1 MVLYL
6 NACVRKESRTNR
18 LAAALLQKLGGT
30 YEEVK
35 LPEEMPGPLSEQQ
48 LQKRTKL
55 TEQGNYTDP
64 MFRLA
69 RQFAAAEVVVVA
81 APFWDLSFPAVL
93 KQYFEQINAAGVTFR
108 YTAEGIP
115 QGLCRAK
122 ELYYVTTAGGPIFSN
137 DYGFG
142 YVKALAE
149 GFYHIPKVSLIQA
162 EGLDIEGADV
172 EGILL
177 QAEASID
184 RLLTNAS
191 ETDE

>member
-1 MVLYL
+1 M
-6 NACVRKESRTNR
+6 
-18 LAAALLQKLGGT
+18 
-30 YEEVK
+30 
-35 LPEEMPGPLSEQQ
+35 
-48 LQKRTKL
+48 
-55 TEQGNYTDP
+55 
-64 MFRLA
+64 
-69 RQFAAAEVVVVA
+69 
-81 APFWDLSFPAVL
+81 
-93 KQYFEQINAAGVTFR
+93 
-108 YTAEGIP
+108 
-115 QGLCRAK
+115 
-122 ELYYVTTAGGPIFSN
+122 TTAGGPIFSN